1 MTPPNGND
9 FGGYNQQPQYNQY
22 PAYSQPQ
29 QSRGGNGAM
38 IAAIILGVVALLAVA
53 AAAFFFV
60 QGNGNKSS
68 ATAQESQFQEKVDS
82 TKVDAKDDGK
92 SGSEATV
99 TKTEQAP
106 APAPAQAAAS
116 SGNGHS
122 WGDYTSYYAATSKT
136 SEAFAKNVY
145 NTFMNNWVAGGGTNA
160 TLSVYSPTTGGTY
173 TMYCSGSSS
182 RVSCTG
188 GDRAEVVIH

>member
-1 MTPPNGND
+1 MTSPNGND
-9 FGGYNQQPQYNQY
+9 FGGYNQQSQYNQY

-29 QSRGGNGAM
+29 QSRGNGAM

-60 QGNGNKSS
+60 QGNGDKSS
-68 ATAQESQFQEKVDS
+68 ATAQESQFQQKADS
-82 TKVDAKDDGK
+82 TSVDDKDDEK
-92 SGSEATV
+92 SSGSEATV

-106 APAPAQAAAS
+106 APAPAQAPVS

-145 NTFMNNWVAGGGTNA
+145 NTFMNNWVSGGGTDV

-173 TMYCSGSSS
+173 TMYCSGNSS

-188 GDRAEVVIH
+188 GDRARVVIH

>member
-1 MTPPNGND
+1 MTSPNGND

-29 QSRGGNGAM
+29 QSRGNGAM
-38 IAAIILGVVALLAVA
+38 IAAIILGVVALLAIA
-53 AAAFFFV
+53 AAAVFFV
-60 QGNGNKSS
+60 QGNGDNSN
-68 ATAQESQFQEKVDS
+68 ATAQETQFQQKADS
-82 TKVDAKDDGK
+82 TSVDDKDDEK
-92 SGSEATV
+92 SSGSEATV

-106 APAPAQAAAS
+106 APAPAQAPVS

-145 NTFMNNWVAGGGTNA
+145 NTFMNNWVSGGGTDV
-160 TLSVYSPTTGGTY
+160 TLSVYSPTTGGAY
-173 TMYCSGSSS
+173 TMYCSGNSS
-182 RVSCTG
+182 RVSCSG
-188 GDRAEVVIH
+188 GDRAQVVIH

>member
-1 MTPPNGND
+1 MTSPNGHD
-9 FGGYNQQPQYNQY
+9 FGGYNQQPQYNQC

-38 IAAIILGVVALLAVA
+38 VAAIILGVVALLAIA

-60 QGNGNKSS
+60 KGNGDNSS
-68 ATAQESQFQEKVDS
+68 ATAQESQFQQKVDT
-82 TKVDAKDDGK
+82 TKVEDKDDGK

-106 APAPAQAAAS
+106 APAPAQAPVS

-122 WGDYTSYYAATSKT
+122 WGDYTSYYAASSKT
-136 SEAFAKNVY
+136 SDPFAKNVY
-145 NTFMNNWVAGGGTNA
+145 DTFMNNWMSGGGTDA

-173 TMYCSGSSS
+173 TMYCSGNSS
-182 RVSCTG
+182 RVSCSG
-188 GDRAEVVIH
+188 GDRAKVVIH

>member
-1 MTPPNGND
+1 MTSPNGHD

-38 IAAIILGVVALLAVA
+38 VAAIILGVVALLAIA

-60 QGNGNKSS
+60 KGNGDNSS
-68 ATAQESQFQEKVDS
+68 ATAQESQFQQKVDT
-82 TKVDAKDDGK
+82 TKAKDDGK

-106 APAPAQAAAS
+106 APAPAQAPVS

-122 WGDYTSYYAATSKT
+122 WGDYTSYYAASSKT
-136 SEAFAKNVY
+136 SDPFAKNVY
-145 NTFMNNWVAGGGTNA
+145 DTFMNNWMSGGGTDA

-173 TMYCSGSSS
+173 TMYCSGNSS
-182 RVSCTG
+182 RVSCSG
-188 GDRAEVVIH
+188 GDRAKVVIH

>member
-1 MTPPNGND
+1 MTSPNGND

-38 IAAIILGVVALLAVA
+38 IAAIILGVVALLAIA
-53 AAAFFFV
+53 AAVFFFV
-60 QGNGNKSS
+60 KGNGDNSS
-68 ATAQESQFQEKVDS
+68 AAAQESQFQQKVDS

-122 WGDYTSYYAATSKT
+122 WGDYTSYYAASGKT
-136 SEAFAKNVY
+136 SDPFAKNVY
-145 NTFMNNWVAGGGTNA
+145 DTFMNNWMSGGGTDA